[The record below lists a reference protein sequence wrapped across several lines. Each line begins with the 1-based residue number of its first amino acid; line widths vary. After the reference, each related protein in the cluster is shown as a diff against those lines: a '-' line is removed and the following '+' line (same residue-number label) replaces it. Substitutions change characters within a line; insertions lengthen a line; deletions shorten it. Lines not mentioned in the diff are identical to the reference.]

1 MASNYPPRLLGPGP
15 DSARNARLDTP
26 RLQQA
31 IDAVSEVRV
40 YQVEVTNLGAGTVVS
55 HDLREAIIPLCQALG
70 TTNRV
75 AVLSVAEGRAV
86 VRNVGGVAPCQCV
99 VRFERITRQ

>member
-1 MASNYPPRLLGPGP
+1 MATPPRLLGPGP
-15 DSARNARLDTP
+15 DSVRNGRLDTP

-31 IDAVSEVRV
+31 IDAAAEVRV
-40 YQVEVTNLGAGTVVS
+40 YQVEVTNATAGTVVS

-70 TTNRV
+70 ATNLV

-86 VRNVGGVAPCQCV
+86 VRNVGAAVPCQCV
-99 VRFERITRQ
+99 VRFERVTRQ